1 MTLDLTEEQSMIRN
15 MVRRFAREEVEPLAI
30 EIDRDHRFPEETAK
44 RLAEL
49 GLTGVNIPEKY
60 GGAGMDE
67 LCYYIAVEELGRV
80 CGSTG
85 LTLAAHISLCT
96 YPIYAYASEEQRRK
110 YLPDLASGKFLGAF
124 GLTEPNAG
132 SDAGG
137 TQTTAVRDGDQYIL
151 NGAKI
156 FITNAMH
163 AGTFIVTA
171 KTSKEKG
178 TRGISAFIVER
189 DTPGFTVNK
198 GPEKL
203 GMRGSDWGE
212 LVFENAPVPAE
223 NLLDKEGQGF
233 KIFMKTLD
241 GGRISIGALA
251 LGIAQG
257 ALDKALAYAK
267 TRVQFDVPI
276 IEHQGVGFKLAD
288 MATQIEAARHLVY
301 HAARLKMAG
310 RPFTLESAYA
320 KLFASEI
327 AMRATSD
334 AIQIH
339 GGYGYT
345 ESFQV
350 ERYYRDAKLC
360 TIGEGTSEI
369 QRLVIARTLAK

>member
-1 MTLDLTEEQSMIRN
+1 MELTEEQVMIKN
-15 MVRRFAREEVEPLAI
+15 TVRRFALDEVEPTAI
-30 EIDRDHRFPEETAK
+30 ERDRDHLFSTEIAASM
-44 RLAEL
+44 AEL
-49 GLTGVNIPEKY
+49 GFMGICIPEKF
-60 GGAGMDE
+60 GGAGMDD

-96 YPIYAYASEEQRRK
+96 YPIYAFANEEQRAK
-110 YLPDLASGKFLGAF
+110 YVPDLASGKHFGAF

-137 TQTTAVRDGDQYIL
+137 TQTTAVRDGDHYIL

-171 KTSKEKG
+171 VTDKTKG
-178 TRGISAFIVER
+178 VKGITAFIVER
-189 DTPGFTVNK
+189 NTPGFTVNK

-212 LVFENAPVPAE
+212 LVFENAPVPKE
-223 NLLDKEGQGF
+223 NIIGELGGGF
-233 KIFMKTLD
+233 KIFMQTLD

-257 ALDKALAYAK
+257 ALDKATEYAK
-267 TRVQFDVPI
+267 TRVQFGVPI
-276 IEHQGVGFKLAD
+276 VEHQGVGFKLAE
-288 MATQIEAARHLVY
+288 MATNIEAARHLVY
-301 HAARLKMAG
+301 NAARLKMA
-310 RPFTLESAYA
+310 RKPFSKESAMA
-320 KLFASEI
+320 KYFASEI
-327 AMRATSD
+327 AMKATSD

-339 GGYGYT
+339 GGYGYAT
-345 ESFQV
+345 EYHV

-369 QRLVIARTLAK
+369 QKLVISRYLVK

>member
-1 MTLDLTEEQSMIRN
+1 MELTEEQLMIREQ
-15 MVRRFAREEVEPLAI
+15 VRRFALEEVEPDAI
-30 EIDRDHRFPEETAK
+30 ERDRDHRFSEDIWHKMADMGLMGICIPEE
-44 RLAEL
+44 
-49 GLTGVNIPEKY
+49 Y
-60 GGAGMDE
+60 GGAGMDD

-96 YPIYAYASEEQRRK
+96 YPIYAFANQEQREK
-110 YLPDLASGKFLGAF
+110 YVPDLAAGKHFGAF

-137 TQTTAVRDGDQYIL
+137 TQTSAVLDGDRYVL

-156 FITNAMH
+156 FITNARFSN
-163 AGTFIVTA
+163 TFIVTA
-171 KTSKEKG
+171 QTDKSKGVKG
-178 TRGISAFIVER
+178 ITAFIVER
-189 DTPGFTVNK
+189 DMPGFSVNP

-203 GMRGSDWGE
+203 GMRASEWSE
-212 LVFENAPVPAE
+212 LVFENVSVPVENIMGAE
-223 NLLDKEGQGF
+223 GEGF

-257 ALDKALAYAK
+257 ALDKAQAYAK
-267 TRVQFDVPI
+267 TRTTFDKPI

-288 MATQIEAARHLVY
+288 MATNIEAARHLVY
-301 HAARLKMAG
+301 NAARLKMAQK
-310 RPFTLESAYA
+310 PFSIESAMA

-327 AMRATSD
+327 AVKAASD

-339 GGYGYT
+339 GGYGYAT
-345 ESFQV
+345 EYHV

-369 QRLVIARTLAK
+369 QKLVIARALAR

>member
-1 MTLDLTEEQSMIRN
+1 MIELTEEQQMIRDT
-15 MVRRFAREEVEPLAI
+15 VRRFALEHVEPLAI
-30 EIDRDHRFPEETAK
+30 EIDRDHRFPEETAEK
-44 RLAEL
+44 MAEL
-49 GLTGVNIPEKY
+49 GLMGICIPEEY
-60 GGAGMDE
+60 GGAGMDD

-96 YPIYAYASEEQRRK
+96 YPIFAFASQAQREK
-110 YLPDLASGKFLGAF
+110 YLPDLASGKFFGAF

-137 TQTTAVRDGDQYIL
+137 TQTTAKKDKDKYIL
-151 NGAKI
+151 NGTKI
-156 FITNAMH
+156 FITNAEH

-171 KTSKEKG
+171 RTDSSPGVKG
-178 TRGISAFIVER
+178 ITAFIVER

-212 LVFENAPVPAE
+212 LVFEGAPVPAE
-223 NLLDKEGQGF
+223 NIMGSEGGGF
-233 KIFMKTLD
+233 KLFMQTLD

-257 ALDKALAYAK
+257 AFDKALAYAK
-267 TRVQFDVPI
+267 TRIQFDAPL
-276 IEHQGVGFKLAD
+276 IEHEGIAFKLAE
-288 MATQIEAARHLVY
+288 MHANIEAARHLVY
-301 HAARLKMAG
+301 GAARLKMAEK
-310 RPFTLESAYA
+310 PFTKESAVC

-327 AMRATSD
+327 AMKAASE

-345 ESFQV
+345 TEYHV

-369 QRLVIARTLAK
+369 QKLVISRWLAKE